1 MAAIGKGE
9 TTAMIHILVME
20 DDKDLNETVCRHLS
34 SRNCQTTGVLRAADT
49 FAISEYAIS
58 AMQ

>member
-1 MAAIGKGE
+1 
-9 TTAMIHILVME
+9 MIHILVME